1 MLAADMILH
10 CGNHEKFN
18 MEMIMALDADVA
30 YPTYDAPEK
39 DLYELGEYLHLDMF
53 QNKCMHGQYAEK
65 GMVSQKRPFK

>member
-39 DLYELGEYLHLDMF
+39 DLYELGEIPPFGYVPKQM
-53 QNKCMHGQYAEK
+53 YAL
-65 GMVSQKRPFK
+65 SLIHI